1 MIGLMFLACVSMTM
15 AGTIQVDG
23 GILKQSTAV
32 TIPVGPFE
40 DDAGDGV
47 LVTVTPNDMNATF
60 VYSDGT
66 QVENTDLSAATN
78 LLTVIN
84 GTDPDAWATILIT
97 AANTAN
103 LGPLIMTLWD
113 DGGNICEPIT
123 YRFQVV
129 TADYYNT
136 MFTASTIATAADIAT
151 TVWQDATAGDFTV
164 ASSIGKAL
172 YVSNVA
178 PGGAGGLAIVGSAM
192 TLADDSITAAKIAT
206 NAISASKIAANAI
219 GASEIAT
226 DAAMEIASGG
236 GPSVSADNVSLPE
249 TSRNSFIPDTS
260 PSFDATYCILILYD
274 NSATS
279 HSYHLIISHTDRG
292 TATER
297 ITFFPSITYTFGT
310 DDTYSI
316 VGGFGG
322 LSHTNIMQYSPR

>member
-1 MIGLMFLACVSMTM
+1 MKRFLIGLFGALLCGISLGADIIASGSASPIINVILFQTADGITPITTLSGTNITLYYAEEPTGSGTIGDEVTVECTDLANTHTAYSSGAAIHVGGGVYRICLPIAAVDGA
-15 AGTIQVDG
+15 AGT
-23 GILKQSTAV
+23 K
-32 TIPVGPFE
+32 
-40 DDAGDGV
+40 
-47 LVTVTPNDMNATF
+47 VTVRVTDETAAARTAYKEILLSPS
-60 VYSDGT
+60 V
-66 QVENTDLSAATN
+66 NTALINGNVPSAAPTN
-78 LLTVIN
+78 FPSLSIDANGFVTV
-84 GTDPDAWATILIT
+84 
-97 AANTAN
+97 
-103 LGPLIMTLWD
+103 
-113 DGGNICEPIT
+113 
-123 YRFQVV
+123 
-129 TADYYNT
+129 
-136 MFTASTIATAADIAT
+136 
-151 TVWQDATAGDFTV
+151 
-164 ASSIGKAL
+164 
-172 YVSNVA
+172 
-178 PGGAGGLAIVGSAM
+178 
-192 TLADDSITAAKIAT
+192 ADDSITAAKIAT
-206 NAISASKIAANAI
+206 DAI